1 MIQDNKLF
9 HRTKHRILNHIECLE
24 YIENDPI
31 ENFHFENEHIEK
43 FYIEND
49 PIENVYIENE
59 ESVVTTVLHGVSWFL
74 AAGYGEQVVQRW
86 TATVDSWSS

>member
-1 MIQDNKLF
+1 MLGRNRTVEGD
-9 HRTKHRILNHIECLE
+9 RTKHRILNHIECLE

-49 PIENVYIENE
+49 PIENVYIENKHIE
-59 ESVVTTVLHGVSWFL
+59 F
-74 AAGYGEQVVQRW
+74 
-86 TATVDSWSS
+86 